1 MKNATVL
8 KPEDFSLAAE
18 GVSMGPLAVRLARK
32 PGEIEASERLRYD
45 IFYKE
50 YGAVPVGDM
59 ETTQRDHDE
68 FDDVADHLIV
78 IDRRIDTVPER
89 IVGTYR
95 LIRSDMAAQI
105 GRFYTSS
112 EFDITGLKNS
122 GLTLAE
128 VGRSCVHAEYRTRAV
143 LQLLW
148 QGIAE
153 YVTFYNVGVLFG
165 CASFH
170 GTDVQEHA
178 EMLSYLYHYH
188 RAPEDICPR
197 AIGENAV
204 GMNIIPKD
212 QLDVKGAL
220 MKLPPLIKG
229 YLRLGGHVGDGAF
242 IDRQFNTID
251 ICVVVKTGLVSKRY
265 SKHYQRKVEGFPNN
279 FPAEEL
285 DVGPSSEIL

>member
-1 MKNATVL
+1 MKNLFAF
-8 KPEDFSLAAE
+8 KPEGFPLEAE

-32 PGEIEASERLRYD
+32 DGEIEAAERLRYD
-45 IFYKE
+45 IFYRE
-50 YGAVPVGDM
+50 YGAKPVG
-59 ETTQRDHDE
+59 EIEKTQRDHDE

-78 IDRRIDTVPER
+78 IDRRIDNIPER

-95 LIRSDMAAQI
+95 LIRSDMAKQI

-112 EFDITGLKNS
+112 EFDITKLIQS
-122 GLTLAE
+122 GLNLGE
-128 VGRSCVHAEYRTRAV
+128 LGRSCVAAEYRTRSV

-153 YVTFYNVGVLFG
+153 YVTHHNIGILFG

-170 GTDVQEHA
+170 GTNVDEHA

-188 RAPEDICPR
+188 RAEDALCPK

-204 GMNIIPKD
+204 DMNIIPKD
-212 QLDVKGAL
+212 QLDAKNAL

-242 IDRQFNTID
+242 IDHQFNTID
-251 ICVVVKTGLVSKRY
+251 ICVVVKTGLVAKRY

-279 FPAEEL
+279 FPAEE
-285 DVGPSSEIL
+285 E